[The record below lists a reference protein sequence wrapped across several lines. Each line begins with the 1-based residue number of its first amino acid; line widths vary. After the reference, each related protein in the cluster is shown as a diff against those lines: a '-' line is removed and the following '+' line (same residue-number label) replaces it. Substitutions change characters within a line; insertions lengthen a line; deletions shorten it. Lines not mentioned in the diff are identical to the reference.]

1 MTYTTIMLARGRNED
16 TPAQAIRCG
25 RFAVHAS
32 DGSPLKL
39 WPKDAWYVVS
49 HVATGY
55 MLCALPGRDKARALA
70 GAFDKALRTP
80 DITRPDFDGAWPAHS
95 PAFIARAP
103 RTPKAP
109 GPARRNALLLPP

>member
-1 MTYTTIMLARGRNED
+1 MPYTTITLARGNIA
-16 TPAQAIRCG
+16 TPAQAIKCG

-55 MLCALPGRDKARALA
+55 MLCALPGRDEAKKLAR
-70 GAFDKALRTP
+70 AFDKALGTP
-80 DITRPDFDGAWPAHS
+80 DITRADFDGAWSDHYR
-95 PAFIARAP
+95 AFIARA
-103 RTPKAP
+103 
-109 GPARRNALLLPP
+109 RNIAKEHGVGR